1 MEESKEKIVDRMIE
15 DEMKQSYL
23 DYSMSV
29 IVGRALPD
37 VRDGLKPV
45 HRRILYAMNDMGM
58 HHNKPFKK
66 SARIV
71 GEVLGK
77 YHPHGD
83 VAVYDSMVRMAQD
96 WSLRYPLVNGQ
107 GNFGSVDGD
116 SAAAMRYTEARLN
129 KIAEEIL
136 ADIDKET
143 VEFVPN
149 FDNSLKE
156 PSVLPSKIPNLLVNG
171 SSGIAVGMATN
182 IPPHNITEICDG
194 IIASINNP
202 QISINQLFEIIKGPD
217 FPTAGTICGRGSILE
232 AYNTGRGKIIVR
244 AKSEVIT
251 EKNNKQTI
259 IINEIPYMV
268 NKSELIKEIAALV
281 NDKKIKGISDIR
293 DESDRDGMRIV
304 IELIRDA
311 NSEVVLNQLYQHT
324 RLQTTFGIIMLV
336 LVDNEPKVLSLKQMI
351 EEFIHHRQIIIRKR
365 TEYDLKKAEE
375 RQHILVGLIIALNN
389 IDNVIKQIKAS
400 KTAEEAKN
408 VLMSSYKLTEIQ
420 AKAILDMKLQKLSS
434 LEQKGIRDEHDELTK
449 QVSLFK
455 KILSDEKEILGI
467 VKNETSEIKKSY
479 GDKRKTYILDQAY
492 ESFEEEQLIKP
503 EENVITISHAG
514 YVKRLQV
521 DTYKQQKR
529 GGKGVLAA
537 TTREEDFI
545 EEIFI
550 ANTHNNIL
558 FFTNKGKLHWL
569 KVYEIPEAG
578 RQAKGTSVSN
588 LIHLDNDE
596 KITAFVPIQD
606 FNEGFLMMVTKNAVI
621 KKTALS
627 EFANPRKGGI
637 IAVNLRDN
645 DELVRVVHTSGNDQ
659 IILATKNG
667 QAIRFNESDIRPMG
681 RQATGVRGAKLKE
694 DDVLIDMV
702 KADDTK
708 TLFSITE
715 NGFGKRSDVSEYRLI
730 SRGGSGVIN
739 ILCSER
745 NGKVV
750 AVKSVTDND
759 DLMLISK
766 NGITI
771 RTPAKDIRVIG
782 RNTQGVKIM
791 NLEDND
797 KVISATNFVK
807 EESDEVPSNNA

>member
-1 MEESKEKIVDRMIE
+1 MEESKEKIIDRMIE
-15 DEMKQSYL
+15 EEMKQSYL

-83 VAVYDSMVRMAQD
+83 SSVYEAMVRMAQD

-136 ADIDKET
+136 ADIEKET

-202 QISINQLFEIIKGPD
+202 EISVNQLFEIIKGPD
-217 FPTAGTICGRGSILE
+217 FPTAGMICGRASILE
-232 AYNTGRGKIIVR
+232 AYKGGRGKIIVR

-251 EKNNKQTI
+251 EKTNKQTI

-281 NDKKIKGISDIR
+281 NDKQIKGISDIR

-304 IELIRDA
+304 VELSKDA

-324 RLQTTFGIIMLV
+324 RLQTTFGINMLV
-336 LVDNEPKVLSLKQMI
+336 LVNNEPKTLGLKSLI

-375 RQHILVGLIIALNN
+375 RQHVLIGLIIALTN
-389 IDNVIKQIKAS
+389 IDAVIKQIKAS
-400 KTAEEAKN
+400 KSAEEAKI

-434 LEQKGIRDEHDELTK
+434 LEQKGIRDEHDELTN
-449 QVSLFK
+449 QIVSFK
-455 KILSDEKEILGI
+455 KILSDEKEVLGI
-467 VKNETSEIKKSY
+467 IKNETSEIKKSY
-479 GDKRKTYILDQAY
+479 GDKRRTYILDQAY

-503 EENVITISHAG
+503 EENIITISHAG

-521 DTYKQQKR
+521 DVYKQQKR

-545 EEIFI
+545 EEIFA
-550 ANTHNNIL
+550 ANTHDHML

-596 KITAFVPIQD
+596 KITAFVPVKD
-606 FNEGFLMMVTKNAVI
+606 FNEGYLMMVTKNAVI

-637 IAVNLRDN
+637 IAVNLREN

-659 IILATKNG
+659 IMLATKNG
-667 QAIRFNESDIRPMG
+667 QAVRFNESDIRPMG

-694 DDVLIDMV
+694 DDILIDMV

-807 EESDEVPSNNA
+807 EETDEVPSNSA